1 MKRQQN
7 NDSHIPLRRYLP
19 RSVGMRR
26 IALHKSVSIKGDKMY
41 LLVCEC
47 SELLKDISAA
57 AVLIPA
63 IRARLCGYTGLY
75 RPIQTF

>member
-1 MKRQQN
+1 M
-7 NDSHIPLRRYLP
+7 LLCRYLP